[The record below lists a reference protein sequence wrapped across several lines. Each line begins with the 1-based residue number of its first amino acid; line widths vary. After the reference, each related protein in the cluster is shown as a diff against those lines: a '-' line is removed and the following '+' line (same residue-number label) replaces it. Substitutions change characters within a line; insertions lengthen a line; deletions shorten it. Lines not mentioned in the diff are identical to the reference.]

1 LSGSTL
7 LAVSFS
13 EFTNIEFLYT
23 KQYCTQEDSDYLY
36 AKLTL
41 MDFLLKPWPWY
52 VSGPL
57 IALVMAIL
65 VFFGKTFGMSSNL
78 RTLCSI
84 GGAGK
89 YSDFFR
95 FDWKAQKWNLTVV
108 LGAIIGG
115 FLAVNFLSDGS
126 AIDLSS
132 ETTVDLQEFGFSNIG
147 ATLLP
152 QEIYS
157 WENVFTLKG
166 MSILIIAGFL
176 VGFGTRYAGG
186 CTSGHAITGLSNLQ
200 LPSLIAVIGFFIGGL
215 IMTHFLLPIIF

>member
-1 LSGSTL
+1 MEL
-7 LAVSFS
+7 LF
-13 EFTNIEFLYT
+13 
-23 KQYCTQEDSDYLY
+23 Q
-36 AKLTL
+36 
-41 MDFLLKPWPWY
+41 PWPWF

-57 IALVMAIL
+57 IALVMGLL

-89 YSDFFR
+89 YVDFFK
-95 FDWKAQKWNLTVV
+95 FDWKTQKWNLTVV

-115 FLAVNFLSDGS
+115 FIAVQFLSDGS
-126 AIDLSS
+126 VIDLNP
-132 ETTVDLQEFGFSNIG
+132 ETVLDLKALGFENAG

-152 QEIYS
+152 AEIYD
-157 WENVFTLKG
+157 WDNILTFKG
-166 MSILIIAGFL
+166 FSILIIAGFF

-215 IMTHFLLPIIF
+215 IMTHLILPLIF